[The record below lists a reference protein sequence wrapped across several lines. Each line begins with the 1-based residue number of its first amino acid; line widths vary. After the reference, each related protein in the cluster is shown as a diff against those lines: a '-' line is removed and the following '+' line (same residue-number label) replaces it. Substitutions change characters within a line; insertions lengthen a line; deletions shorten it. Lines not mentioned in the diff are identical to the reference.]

1 MKSQESASH
10 RLYRFWSSI
19 RKSFRRDGRVIEA
32 AMQDEEEIDHRVHWP
47 SALEERLK
55 ELLDRKDLS
64 ASGIASRLGVTRN
77 AVIGKTHRMKMTIS
91 RAKPATP
98 AVARVRVRWPAAK
111 QRPLPH
117 VVAPAPIELAPLG
130 LRIEQLESGVCR
142 YPYGD
147 YPPYLYC
154 GQPTKPD
161 SPYCAFHHR
170 ICRIPV
176 SR

>member
-1 MKSQESASH
+1 MRQRTSGAPYKTAVTAMSEAE
-10 RLYRFWSSI
+10 
-19 RKSFRRDGRVIEA
+19 DGPDTDR
-32 AMQDEEEIDHRVHWP
+32 RVHWP

-55 ELLDRKDLS
+55 ELLDRRDLS
-64 ASGIASRLGVTRN
+64 ASGIANRLGVTKN
-77 AVIGKTHRMKMTIS
+77 AVIGKVHRMKLTITN
-91 RAKPATP
+91 RKPAPP
-98 AVARVRVRWPAAK
+98 APARVRVRWPAAK
-111 QRPLPH
+111 HRPLP
-117 VVAPAPIELAPLG
+117 VAAPVTPPIEPAPLG

-142 YPYGD
+142 YPHGD